1 MGSQTILVDEAFPF
15 HTLKYCELRDPLQIR
30 KCGWS
35 WVEPNSAFSWFW
47 AWILRRSSATAKDN
61 NEEIV
66 FRLSICDDAKNF
78 GIAQHQCWMQWVYEK
93 NLPKNIS
100 KIFIVCIYMYFL
112 VVIQP
117 QRNKSLGCNL
127 LKVYVFSLGTELDDI
142 LSRNPL
148 CIHCISVRVKVSI
161 VLVMEAI
168 KLEVY
173 TWTYHTI
180 VVVPN

>member
-1 MGSQTILVDEAFPF
+1 
-15 HTLKYCELRDPLQIR
+15 
-30 KCGWS
+30 
-35 WVEPNSAFSWFW
+35 
-47 AWILRRSSATAKDN
+47 
-61 NEEIV
+61 
-66 FRLSICDDAKNF
+66 
-78 GIAQHQCWMQWVYEK
+78 
-93 NLPKNIS
+93 
-100 KIFIVCIYMYFL
+100 MYFL

-142 LSRNPL
+142 LSRNPS
-148 CIHCISVRVKVSI
+148 CIRCISARVKVSI

-180 VVVPN
+180 VVPN

>member
-1 MGSQTILVDEAFPF
+1 
-15 HTLKYCELRDPLQIR
+15 
-30 KCGWS
+30 
-35 WVEPNSAFSWFW
+35 
-47 AWILRRSSATAKDN
+47 
-61 NEEIV
+61 
-66 FRLSICDDAKNF
+66 
-78 GIAQHQCWMQWVYEK
+78 
-93 NLPKNIS
+93 
-100 KIFIVCIYMYFL
+100 MYFL

-142 LSRNPL
+142 LFRNPL
-148 CIHCISVRVKVSI
+148 CIRCISARVKVSI

-180 VVVPN
+180 VVPN

>member
-1 MGSQTILVDEAFPF
+1 
-15 HTLKYCELRDPLQIR
+15 
-30 KCGWS
+30 
-35 WVEPNSAFSWFW
+35 
-47 AWILRRSSATAKDN
+47 
-61 NEEIV
+61 
-66 FRLSICDDAKNF
+66 
-78 GIAQHQCWMQWVYEK
+78 
-93 NLPKNIS
+93 
-100 KIFIVCIYMYFL
+100 MYFL

-148 CIHCISVRVKVSI
+148 CIRCISARVKVSI

-180 VVVPN
+180 VVPN